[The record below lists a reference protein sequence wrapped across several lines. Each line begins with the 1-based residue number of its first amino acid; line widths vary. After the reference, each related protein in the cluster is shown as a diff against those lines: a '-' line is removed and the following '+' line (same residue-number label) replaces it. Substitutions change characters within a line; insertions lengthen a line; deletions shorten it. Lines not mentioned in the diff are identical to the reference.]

1 MSWLK
6 AGVFGGL
13 GMLIGGPI
21 GAGIG
26 IAVGSAMGG
35 EKSHVSLEAQNQLIY
50 FTALFSMLGK
60 IAKADGQVSQEEVAV
75 VSRFMDEMGLR
86 EEHKQIAIKIFNDA
100 KINTY
105 SIYDYASQYSEV
117 AGHEMR
123 VILYATLWNVA
134 LSDGVIHPK
143 EDEILRKIPGFLKI
157 EASYYDEYSLR
168 APSDT
173 GDVNKS
179 YALLGC
185 EVGDSDSEIKR
196 KYRYAVSEYHP
207 DKIQSKGLPDG
218 FMKFANEQT
227 QKINEAY
234 SVVMESRKNL

>member
-1 MSWLK
+1 MSWLG

-26 IAVGSAMGG
+26 IAVSSAMGG
-35 EKSHVSLEAQNQLIY
+35 GESHVSPAERNQLVY
-50 FTALFSMLGK
+50 FTAFFSMLGK
-60 IAKADGQVSQEEVAV
+60 IAKADGQVSQEEVEV
-75 VSRFMDEMGLR
+75 VSRFMDEMGLDV
-86 EEHKQIAIKIFNDA
+86 EDKQMAIKIFNDA
-100 KINTY
+100 KSNTY
-105 SIYDYASQYSEV
+105 SIYEYASQYSEV
-117 AGHEMR
+117 AEPEMR
-123 VILYATLWNVA
+123 VILYASLWNVA
-134 LSDGVIHPK
+134 ISDGVIHPK
-143 EDEILRKIPGFLKI
+143 EDEILRQIPGFLKI
-157 EASYYDEYSLR
+157 EESFYDEYSLKTHSG
-168 APSDT
+168 A

-179 YALLGC
+179 YVLLGC
-185 EVGDSDSEIKR
+185 EIGDSDSEIKR

-207 DKIQSKGLPDG
+207 DKIQSKGLPEG